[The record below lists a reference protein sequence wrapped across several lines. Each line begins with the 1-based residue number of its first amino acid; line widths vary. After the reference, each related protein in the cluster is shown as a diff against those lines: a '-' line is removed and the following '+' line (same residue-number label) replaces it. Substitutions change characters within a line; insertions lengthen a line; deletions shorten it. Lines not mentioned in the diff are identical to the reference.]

1 MDTEFPGEVAQ
12 PIGTFRS
19 RKDKYYQ
26 TLRCNVDLLN
36 IIQLG
41 VTLFD
46 EANNGPSRGACTW
59 QFNFRF
65 TMEEEMFAVS
75 SIDLL
80 KNAGID
86 FQLLSKD
93 GIDVADFG
101 YYLITSGLVFNDSV
115 KWISF
120 QGGYDFTYL
129 LKVMMCEPLPA
140 KEVDYFHLVQ
150 TYFPCLYDV
159 RFLSMSCKSLS
170 GGLSDIAKQLGIPR
184 LGTQHQAGSDSYV
197 TGMIFFHL
205 LYLHFDGCLDTNKYQ
220 GVLHSLNNPPKR
232 EVPNRAHLL

>member
-1 MDTEFPGEVAQ
+1 MSRYGADYPSMGHNTPKADIREVWAYNLEEEMRNLQMALEKHKYVAMDTEFPGEVAQ

-65 TMEEEMFAVS
+65 TLEEEMFAVS

-86 FQLLSKD
+86 FQQLSKD

-101 YYLITSGLVFNDSV
+101 YYLIASGLVFNDSV
-115 KWISF
+115 KWI
-120 QGGYDFTYL
+120 
-129 LKVMMCEPLPA
+129 
-140 KEVDYFHLVQ
+140 
-150 TYFPCLYDV
+150 
-159 RFLSMSCKSLS
+159 R
-170 GGLSDIAKQLGIPR
+170 
-184 LGTQHQAGSDSYV
+184 
-197 TGMIFFHL
+197 
-205 LYLHFDGCLDTNKYQ
+205 
-220 GVLHSLNNPPKR
+220 
-232 EVPNRAHLL
+232 